1 VTVHPTHYANVAAR
15 VQTALAGLEERRREY
30 FGEHADARWVIT
42 SRVKT
47 AASIT
52 AKLER
57 KRRQGKAGYGTADLT
72 DVVGVRV
79 VVEGRACAAQVAMF
93 MRAMFPVR
101 EADCEDFLDTP
112 RGDGYRGI
120 HLILGVVP
128 DAATRTP
135 IPVELQIR
143 TILQHQW
150 SVLSHSEFYKQV
162 AEIPQSMLLRMR
174 ALSEILNCAEIESDQ
189 LRRSRISDECSRTLR
204 DLLVDTVE
212 RLSQRPDHAE
222 QLGNLGLHL
231 LEFDRKLRRTLV
243 STGDRERRAFGA
255 LESLADPGE
264 VPGGDLGVAQQ
275 LMAIVKR
282 VRIVVMPCYPEPIGF
297 EPIAVATAEGS
308 GPVSSAAAGHDA
320 APSTP
325 PVDRWP
331 GSPRSLPAHASRSTA
346 LPGPG
351 RSARRPTRQVRAAR

>member
-1 VTVHPTHYANVAAR
+1 MTVHPTLYANVAVR

-47 AASIT
+47 AASIA

-57 KRRQGKAGYGTADLT
+57 KRRQGKAGYDTADLT

-79 VVEGRACAAQVAMF
+79 VVEGRACAAQVATF
-93 MRAMFPVR
+93 MRAMFPTR

-120 HLILGVVP
+120 HLILDVVP
-128 DAATRTP
+128 DAATRAP

-255 LESLADPGE
+255 LESLADPRE

-275 LMAIVKR
+275 LIAIVKR
-282 VRIVVMPCYPEPIGF
+282 VRIVVMPCYPEPIGVT
-297 EPIAVATAEGS
+297 PTAVRTAEGS
-308 GPVSSAAAGHDA
+308 GPVSCAIPGPDA
-320 APSTP
+320 ASRAP

-331 GSPRSLPAHASRSTA
+331 GSPGSLPERANRSTA

-351 RSARRPTRQVRAAR
+351 RPARRTTRQVRAAR

>member
-1 VTVHPTHYANVAAR
+1 MTVHPTLYVNVAAR
-15 VQTALAGLEERRREY
+15 VQTAVAGLEERRREY
-30 FGEHADARWVIT
+30 FGEHADARWIIT

-47 AASIT
+47 AGSIA

-57 KRRQGKAGYGTADLT
+57 KHRQGRTGYGTADLT

-79 VVEGRACAAQVAMF
+79 VVEGRACAAQVATF

-212 RLSQRPDHAE
+212 QLSQRPAHAE
-222 QLGNLGLHL
+222 QLGGLGLHL

-255 LESLADPGE
+255 LESLADPRE

-275 LMAIVKR
+275 LMDIVKR
-282 VRIVVMPCYPEPIGF
+282 VRIVVMPCYPEPIGV
-297 EPIAVATAEGS
+297 EPIAVRTAEGS
-308 GPVSSAAAGHDA
+308 GPVACATPGHDA
-320 APSTP
+320 ASRAASA
-325 PVDRWP
+325 VCWP
-331 GSPRSLPAHASRSTA
+331 GPPERTGRTSAA
-346 LPGPG
+346 LPGSG
-351 RSARRPTRQVRAAR
+351 RSARRQTRQVRPAR

>member
-1 VTVHPTHYANVAAR
+1 MTVHPTLYVNVAAR

-30 FGEHADARWVIT
+30 FGEHADARWVLT
-42 SRVKT
+42 SRVKA
-47 AASIT
+47 AASIA

-57 KRRQGKAGYGTADLT
+57 KRRQGKAGYGAADLT

-79 VVEGRACAAQVAMF
+79 VVEGRACAGQVAAF

-101 EADCEDFLDTP
+101 EPDCEDFLDTP

-120 HLILGVVP
+120 HLILDVVP

-135 IPVELQIR
+135 IPVELQVR

-204 DLLVDTVE
+204 DLLADTME

-222 QLGNLGLHL
+222 QLGSLGLHL

-255 LESLADPGE
+255 LESLADPRE
-264 VPGGDLGVAQQ
+264 IPGGDLGIARQ
-275 LMAIVKR
+275 LAEIVKR
-282 VRIVVMPCYPEPIGF
+282 VRIVVMPCYPEPIGCQ
-297 EPIAVATAEGS
+297 PIAVATAEGS
-308 GPVSSAAAGHDA
+308 GPVSCATAGDDA
-320 APSTP
+320 ASRASPAM
-325 PVDRWP
+325 RWP
-331 GSPRSLPAHASRSTA
+331 ASSEHTRPA
-346 LPGPG
+346 LPIPRRSG
-351 RSARRPTRQVRAAR
+351 RRTTRQVRPAR